1 MKGSAQNSKS
11 RQGEVAMKNR
21 TAVYDALLSLKT
33 REECS
38 RFLRDLC
45 TVAEIDAM
53 AERFAIA
60 RLLSKDVS
68 YRDAADETGAST
80 TTVTRVSHWLH
91 HGQGGY
97 RTAISRLNTK

>member
-1 MKGSAQNSKS
+1 MKGSIQNPKA
-11 RQGEVAMKNR
+11 RQGERVARNR
-21 TAVYDALLSLKT
+21 AALYDAMLALKN

-38 RFLRDLC
+38 AFLRDLC
-45 TVAEIDAM
+45 TIAEIDAM

-68 YRDAADETGAST
+68 YRSAADETGSST
-80 TTVTRVSHWLH
+80 TTVTRVAHWLH

-97 RTAISRLNTK
+97 ALVLKRLGR